1 MYILELEGDAR
12 QRPNI
17 YTLTRS
23 HVHLAALAEMLCF
36 VASARKVGSEQP
48 ERHVASLL
56 GLWISVDLLF
66 FCDEDI
72 HSQSKI
78 SARIKDNAK
87 TFEP

>member
-23 HVHLAALAEMLCF
+23 HVHLAALTEMLCF
-36 VASARKVGSEQP
+36 AASTRKVGREQP

-56 GLWISVDLLF
+56 GLRISVNLIF
-66 FCDEDI
+66 FSDEDI
-72 HSQSKI
+72 HSQSKV
-78 SARIKDNAK
+78 SARIM
-87 TFEP
+87 EC